1 LGKSTLEYYTSMKEG
16 LGTCAPSYET
26 ACWRVNAIRNGQ
38 EETGDAPHGGAPALA
53 MDERHMEQVNP
64 YPGNVEYRV
73 RS

>member
-1 LGKSTLEYYTSMKEG
+1 
-16 LGTCAPSYET
+16 
-26 ACWRVNAIRNGQ
+26 VNAIRNGQ